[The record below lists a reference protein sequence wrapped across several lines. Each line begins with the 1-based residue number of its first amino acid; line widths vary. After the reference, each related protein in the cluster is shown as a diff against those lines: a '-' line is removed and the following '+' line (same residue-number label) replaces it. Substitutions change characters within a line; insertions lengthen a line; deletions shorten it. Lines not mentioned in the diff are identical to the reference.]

1 MSVPSATESQEVLV
15 VEDNRETQLLL
26 RHLLATR
33 FSVTVATDAATALEE
48 VRGNSYMLILMDIN
62 LGDDQD
68 GVDIFQEVRTI
79 DRYET
84 VPVIALT
91 AYALPGDRERFVK
104 TGFDG
109 YLSKPF
115 TKKQLMEAVD
125 GALQS

>member
-1 MSVPSATESQEVLV
+1 MNTSSPSDGREVLV

-33 FSVTVATDAATALEE
+33 FSVTVATNADSALDQI
-48 VRGNSYMLILMDIN
+48 RTNSYMLILMDIN
-62 LGDDQD
+62 LGDEQD
-68 GVDIFQEVRTI
+68 GVDIFKELRTI
-79 DRYET
+79 DRYES

-91 AYALPGDRERFVK
+91 AYALPGDKERFVK

-115 TKKQLMEAVD
+115 TKEQLMEAVD
-125 GALQS
+125 GALTD